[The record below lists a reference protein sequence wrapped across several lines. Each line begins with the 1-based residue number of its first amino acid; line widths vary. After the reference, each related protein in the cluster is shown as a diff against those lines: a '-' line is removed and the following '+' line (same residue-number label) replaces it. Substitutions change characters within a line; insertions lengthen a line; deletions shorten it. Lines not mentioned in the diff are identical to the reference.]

1 MTVGTLTMRTKL
13 SLRAALLALVSAIAV
28 STATLAGPEDY
39 EFQLLESEIKQGD
52 GATLSVR
59 LTDKR
64 TDNPVVEAVVFATR
78 MDMAPDG
85 METMTTPVEAMLSDE
100 PGVYRFRTNLT
111 MAGGWRFSIA
121 AKVQGEAETVENRLI
136 FKAVE

>member
-1 MTVGTLTMRTKL
+1 MRAKPP
-13 SLRAALLALVSAIAV
+13 LRAALLALVSAIAV

-39 EFQLLESEIKQGD
+39 EFQLIESEIKQGD
-52 GATLSVR
+52 GATVAVR

-64 TDNPVVEAVVFATR
+64 TVSPVADAVVFTTR
-78 MDMAPDG
+78 MDMQPDG
-85 METMTTPVEAMLSDE
+85 MEAMTTPVEAIPSDE

-121 AKVQGEAETVENRLI
+121 AKVQGESGTVESRLV
-136 FKAVE
+136 FEVVE